1 VVLPKLN
8 IGQPKKHKEGD
19 KAMTET
25 QKEEVVTIDA
35 DTRKE
40 WDEYMARQHD
50 NVMRAI
56 GCFKILKQ
64 KKVFKPQMYFWNV
77 AVLCELCDKLKT
89 IENET
94 KESEVAN
101 G

>member
-1 VVLPKLN
+1 
-8 IGQPKKHKEGD
+8 
-19 KAMTET
+19 MTKT

-40 WDEYMARQHD
+40 WDECMARQHD
-50 NVMRAI
+50 NVMRTL
-56 GCFKILKQ
+56 GCYKILKRKKVFILKR

-77 AVLCELCDKLKT
+77 SVLCELCDKLKT

>member
-1 VVLPKLN
+1 MMMMMTLLIAYYLILAVVF
-8 IGQPKKHKEGD
+8 I
-19 KAMTET
+19 
-25 QKEEVVTIDA
+25 
-35 DTRKE
+35 
-40 WDEYMARQHD
+40 
-50 NVMRAI
+50 VMRAI